1 MTTSAASSAPS
12 PTSASSKRPV
22 LVYLH
27 VYKTGGNSVRELL
40 ARTFDGHDFLD
51 LMFYGRC
58 GSDGLP
64 RTVDSPD
71 PYVDE
76 FLDVARAHQ
85 HRLTYIAADLPY
97 GVHRHLDAPVWYCAT
112 LRHPVER
119 LLSYVRFA
127 RRDPK
132 TSIWPFM
139 RSVDFDFGRLVD
151 EHKVYA
157 FANDQVRMLSGS
169 SRLDV
174 GPAELEAA
182 KDNIAN
188 GRITVAASDDL
199 DSLRRGVEA
208 RFAVT
213 APDVPRLNTTDPT
226 TSDFLSTTA
235 VDQLRDLNAYDAQLW
250 DWYSARSA

>member
-1 MTTSAASSAPS
+1 MTAAASPATPASAEQPL
-12 PTSASSKRPV
+12 

-58 GSDGLP
+58 GSDGRP

-71 PYVDE
+71 PYVAE
-76 FLDVARAHQ
+76 FLDVARANQHQ
-85 HRLTYIAADLPY
+85 LTYIAADMPY

-139 RSVDFDFGRLVD
+139 RSVDFDFRRLVD

-157 FANDQVRMLSGS
+157 FTNDQVRMLSGS

-174 GPAELEAA
+174 GPDELEAA
-182 KDNIAN
+182 KDNIVS
-188 GRITVAASDDL
+188 GRIAVAASDDL
-199 DSLRRGVEA
+199 ERLRHDVEA
-208 RFAVT
+208 RFGVT
-213 APDVPRLNTTDPT
+213 APGVPRLNTTDPS
-226 TSDFLSTTA
+226 TSDFLSDTA